1 LGFENTLIGDKMK
14 KKIIVR
20 GPALSRSGYGE
31 MARLALQSLRKY
43 PEHFDVVLLCTN
55 WGRTGNLLDNSE
67 EVQSI
72 NKLIVDSQQRI
83 QAKEQFDISIQ
94 ISIPNEF
101 EKMAPVNIGYTAGIE
116 TTKVSP
122 QWIEKSMLMDKIIVI
137 SEHSKQVFNDTVYQ
151 AINQATKQQ
160 FDFKNTKPID
170 VVGFPV
176 KSLVPAVLDLDLP
189 CDFNFL
195 TVAQWGPRKNLEA
208 TVTAFVEEFKNE
220 EVGLVIK
227 TNTVKNCVMDRT
239 LTEMRLTNLLNGLS
253 KDRKCKIH
261 LLHGNMTDE
270 EMAALYVHPR
280 IKAFVST
287 THGEGF
293 GIPLFEAA
301 SAGLPIAAPFWSGQM
316 DFLKAPKKDKDSGKI
331 RMRSHCVKIDFEL
344 KQVQKEAVW
353 NGVIQE
359 DSKWAFVKPH
369 SVRIAMREMVK
380 NLPPQVSTAKKLQEH
395 VLKTFTEET
404 VLKQFAES
412 VLGRSFQSI
421 LNNSVKKNPKSFDS
435 ISFCISTNGK
445 KTEITEMQIRSILN
459 NANKS
464 NIKSEIVV
472 CGIVDQFEKFKDDR
486 VKLVD
491 ATKLAETGMLAALR
505 NKAAEKCESDVLV
518 FCDDDIIFEDDWLNR
533 LTEFSTTKYWDV
545 LGNKIL
551 LPDGGRYWDRATIKP
566 HTMVDYEHPEDDMN
580 LYQTGCFW
588 ILRREVFNNEKWDS
602 SIPYY
607 AEKNGGINEDLEYSR
622 RLISKGVNLSFDSEN
637 TVWHLDSRYKE
648 VSLPNG
654 HLICVRSDAESDFS
668 IKDFSYLKV

>member
-1 LGFENTLIGDKMK
+1 MK